1 MKVSRRTM
9 FKGLVR
15 SEIKDLGFNIVTKG
29 LKQGMKD
36 DIRSGIEIKWF
47 KFMSKRANSLI
58 SKCVIVLLTGLI
70 T

>member
-1 MKVSRRTM
+1 M

-15 SEIKDLGFNIVTKG
+15 SESKYLGFNKFTKG

-36 DIRSGIEIKWF
+36 DNRSGIEINWF
-47 KFMSKRANSLI
+47 KFMSKRAKILI